1 VEDDLGIDLTE
12 IFSVVKSA
20 EVFVVM
26 FEMFERRLLV
36 DARATSNDPPLVRVV
51 DRVRSSDERFR
62 ELMRLRPRLPSPDKI
77 VAFQWIRSVRTFVE
91 SGVWQVIHDRLA
103 SMGVAESTLLA
114 VLHELQ
120 WEERREEIKAV
131 RGEEPYRTLR
141 GGTIS

>member
-1 VEDDLGIDLTE
+1 VEDDLGVDISDILN
-12 IFSVVKSA
+12 VVNTA

-26 FEMFERRLLV
+26 FPLFERRLLV
-36 DARATSNDPPLVRVV
+36 DTRGTENDPPLIRVV

-62 ELMRLRPRLPSPDKI
+62 ELMRLRPKLSSPEKI
-77 VAFQWIRSVRTFVE
+77 IAFQWPRTVRTLVE
-91 SGVWQVIHDRLA
+91 SGVWQAIYDRLTA
-103 SMGVAESTLLA
+103 KGVTDSTLLA